1 MTEII
6 KQIVESLKLLRQSQ
20 MVSQQ
25 SVDIVNKRIDDL
37 VKFAISAKQLA
48 VQYTY
53 DIELGKEIRKLILK
67 ENEKTIRSSRKIS

>member
-25 SVDIVNKRIDDL
+25 SVEIVNKRIDDL
-37 VKFAISAKQLA
+37 
-48 VQYTY
+48 
-53 DIELGKEIRKLILK
+53 
-67 ENEKTIRSSRKIS
+67 

>member
-25 SVDIVNKRIDDL
+25 SVEIVNKRIDDL
-37 VKFAISAKQLA
+37 ENKINNL
-48 VQYTY
+48 
-53 DIELGKEIRKLILK
+53 LK
-67 ENEKTIRSSRKIS
+67 R